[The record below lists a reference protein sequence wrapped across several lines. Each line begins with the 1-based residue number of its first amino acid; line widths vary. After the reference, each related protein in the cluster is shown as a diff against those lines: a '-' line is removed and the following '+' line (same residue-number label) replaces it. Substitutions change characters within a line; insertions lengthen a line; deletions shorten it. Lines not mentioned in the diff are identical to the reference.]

1 LILGEE
7 KGRRLIRVVA
17 KDAVPFHGGTSGSNP
32 SSSSDESATNCA
44 FSAEWYPA
52 KVSLGSLGGGAEER
66 KLTALLDGEL
76 PPMPDPWIEKLA
88 IQELCSR
95 YCHTIDA

>member
-1 LILGEE
+1 V
-7 KGRRLIRVVA
+7 R
-17 KDAVPFHGGTSGSNP
+17 GTEGSNP
-32 SSSSDESATNCA
+32 LSSSDESATNCA